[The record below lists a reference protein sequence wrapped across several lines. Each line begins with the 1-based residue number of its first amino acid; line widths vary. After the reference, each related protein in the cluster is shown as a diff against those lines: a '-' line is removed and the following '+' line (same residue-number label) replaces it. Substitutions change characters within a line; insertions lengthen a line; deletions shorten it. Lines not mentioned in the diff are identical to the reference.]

1 MEKGFFRFTLI
12 VFILHSIG
20 LFADGNIESIN
31 FRRKGEFSQLE
42 VILDKEDVKVEKFN
56 VNSDKQLILDFKNV
70 KAKDRVLRSF
80 DTSEFLSS
88 VVYVSPYKKKD
99 SNDIRIVVQ
108 LRDNVTSTISR
119 SSGRVLLNIENRY
132 GVPDNVL
139 SKNTNEDGLIKKS
152 TFLAK
157 YNIPKSEKLE
167 DILENLTMSG
177 KKKYIGKKITL
188 NAKDLPVTDIL
199 RAIAE
204 SSGFSIILTK
214 EIKSLPSLTL
224 TLMNTPWDQVLDTI
238 LDINKLVVSKNGSI
252 LMVQTL
258 ASATKD
264 KEAEAL
270 SQSLTV
276 KQEPRV
282 TKVIP
287 LSYAQTAD
295 IIKILKEYLTPAS
308 AAGARD
314 GGAISE
320 DLRTNSIIV
329 KDTVTVLDR
338 IVKIIE
344 VLDLQT
350 PQVLIESKIVEV
362 SESHSKNLGLEGGF
376 GYGYDPIGAQ
386 ASGVG
391 SVSSI
396 GETVAT
402 GAGIDGGPGFSF
414 NTAGGTLATGGA
426 GVFGL
431 AVKQFGRVFDLNFR
445 LQLLEQESKAKVLS
459 SPKVVAQN
467 KKQAVLA
474 SVKTQSFLKESN
486 AGGVVSQTAEQ
497 VEARLQLSVTPQVT
511 NEGSIAL
518 EISVTK
524 EDFTDQTSPLLP
536 PNKNSN
542 DIKTNVLVNN
552 GATIVIGGIYEYTKR
567 ESHSGVPY
575 LKDIP
580 LLGWLFRSPH
590 NPSISKRE
598 VIIFITPRIINQKEA
613 GLGS

>member
-12 VFILHSIG
+12 IFIIHSISS
-20 LFADGNIESIN
+20 LAVGNIESIN

-42 VILDKEDVKVEKFN
+42 VVLDKNDVKVEKFS
-56 VNSDKQLILDFKNV
+56 VNADKQLILDFKDV
-70 KAKDRVLRSF
+70 SAKERVLRSF

-88 VVYVSPYKKKD
+88 VVYVSPYKKKN
-99 SNDIRIVVQ
+99 SNDIRIVIQ
-108 LRDNVTSTISR
+108 LRDNVSSSISR
-119 SSGRVLLNIENRY
+119 ATGRVLVDIENRF
-132 GVPDNVL
+132 GVSGNEEN
-139 SKNTNEDGLIKKS
+139 KNKENIDKGKKS
-152 TFLAK
+152 SFLAK

-214 EIKSLPSLTL
+214 EIKDLPSLTL
-224 TLMNTPWDQVLDTI
+224 TLTNTPWDQVLDTI
-238 LDINKLVVSKNGSI
+238 LDINKLVVTKNGSI

-264 KEAEAL
+264 KEAQAL
-270 SQSLTV
+270 SESLTV

-287 LSYAQTAD
+287 LSYAQTTD
-295 IIKILKEYLTPAS
+295 IIKILKEYLTPPATV
-308 AAGARD
+308 GGTD

-329 KDTVTVLDR
+329 KDTVSVLDR
-338 IVKIIE
+338 IVKIVE

-362 SESHSKNLGLEGGF
+362 SESHTKNLGLDGGF
-376 GYGYDPIGAQ
+376 GYGYDPVGLQ
-386 ASGVG
+386 ASTAAN
-391 SVSSI
+391 I

-402 GAGIDGGPGFSF
+402 GAGLDGGPGFSF
-414 NTAGGTLATGGA
+414 NTAGGTLATGGV

-445 LQLLEQESKAKVLS
+445 LQLLEEESKAKVLS

-467 KKQAVLA
+467 KKPAVLA
-474 SVKTQSFLKESN
+474 SVKTESYLKESN

-518 EISVTK
+518 DISVIK
-524 EDFTDQTSPLLP
+524 EDFTNQTSPLLP

-542 DIKTNVLVNN
+542 DVRTSVLVNN

-580 LLGWLFRSPH
+580 LLGWLFRSPY
-590 NPSISKRE
+590 NPAISKRE

-613 GLGS
+613 GLGG

>member
-1 MEKGFFRFTLI
+1 MEKGFFRFTLLI
-12 VFILHSIG
+12 FIIHSVSS
-20 LFADGNIESIN
+20 LAVGNIESIN
-31 FRRKGEFSQLE
+31 FRRKGAFSQLE
-42 VILDKEDVKVEKFN
+42 VVLDKDDVKVEKFS
-56 VNSDKQLILDFKNV
+56 VNTDKQIILDFKDVN
-70 KAKDRVLRSF
+70 AKSRVLRSF

-99 SNDIRIVVQ
+99 SNDIRIVIQ
-108 LRDNVTSTISR
+108 LRDNVSSSISR
-119 SSGRVLLNIENRY
+119 ADGRILVDIENRF
-132 GVPDNVL
+132 GVASEESRSKPDQ
-139 SKNTNEDGLIKKS
+139 KNNNKKN

-157 YNIPKSEKLE
+157 YNIPKSDNLE

-177 KKKYIGKKITL
+177 KKKYIGKRITL

-204 SSGFSIILTK
+204 SSGFSIILTD
-214 EIKSLPSLTL
+214 EIKKLSNLTL
-224 TLMNTPWDQVLDTI
+224 TLTNTPWDQVLDTI
-238 LDINKLVVSKNGSI
+238 LDINKLVVTKNGSI

-258 ASATKD
+258 ESATKD
-264 KEAEAL
+264 KEAKAL
-270 SQSLTV
+270 SESISV

-287 LSYAQTAD
+287 LSYAKTTD
-295 IIKILKEYLTPAS
+295 IIRILKEYLTAPTTAD
-308 AAGARD
+308 ALD
-314 GGAISE
+314 GGTISE

-329 KDTVTVLDR
+329 KDTVSVLDR
-338 IVKIIE
+338 IVKIVE

-362 SESHSKNLGLEGGF
+362 SESHSKDLGLDGGF
-376 GYGYDPIGAQ
+376 GYGYDPVGTQ
-386 ASGVG
+386 ASGVANVGDTTAIAG
-391 SVSSI
+391 S
-396 GETVAT
+396 GFDA
-402 GAGIDGGPGFSF
+402 GPGFSF
-414 NTAGGTLATGGA
+414 NTAGGALATGGT

-445 LQLLEQESKAKVLS
+445 LQLMEQESKAKVLS
-459 SPKVVAQN
+459 SPKVVATN
-467 KKQAVLA
+467 KKPAVLA
-474 SVKTQSFLKESN
+474 SVKTESFLKESN

-497 VEARLQLSVTPQVT
+497 VEARLELSVTPQVT

-518 EISVTK
+518 EISVIK
-524 EDFTDQTSPLLP
+524 EDFTNQVNPLLP

-542 DIKTNVLVNN
+542 DVKTSVLVNN
-552 GATIVIGGIYEYTKR
+552 GSTIVIGGIYEYTKR

-580 LLGWLFRSPH
+580 LLGWLFRTPY
-590 NPSISKRE
+590 NPSVSKRE

-613 GLGS
+613 GLGG